1 MSIRMRSVL
10 SRMPLL
16 LLVAVTAALFAWPYV
31 RRDSGASSQP
41 TAPDAE
47 TAVAVTTVKVTRTD
61 LNQTYRATGVVA
73 PAFEAKVAAQ
83 VDGVVREVLVEVG
96 GRVEKDQPLAALD
109 DRLLRADMEQA
120 EAALARSEDERQ
132 RVAVLAE
139 RRLTDAKREQ
149 AAIAQ
154 HRYDQAAVGKLQ
166 TLLALTRFPSP
177 IGGIVTARLVQP
189 GDHIQAGTHLFT
201 IADVSRLRVFAKVPE
216 QLALRISNGTV
227 AAVDVAG
234 LNHNR
239 WRAVVQRV
247 YPSSDP
253 VSHQTTVELDLG
265 SAYPSLRPGLQT
277 TVILTTEERRG
288 VLALDRT
295 AVPEIPP
302 DGIVNLFVVE
312 QGHARARQARLG
324 LVLEDRVEL
333 TDGVTEGDA
342 VIVQSGGRVR
352 DGILVRGAQPD
363 ASTGNGP

>member
-1 MSIRMRSVL
+1 VL

-31 RRDSGASSQP
+31 RRDSGAGSQP

-109 DRLLRADMEQA
+109 DRLLRADLEQA

-154 HRYDQAAVGKLQ
+154 HRSDQAAVGKLQ

-234 LNHNR
+234 LNHTR

-277 TVILTTEERRG
+277 TVILTT
-288 VLALDRT
+288 
-295 AVPEIPP
+295 EIPP

-342 VIVQSGGRVR
+342 VIVQSAGRVR